1 MECNEQGKRWRGYY
15 ITAYGIAVKHG
26 FKGTEAE
33 WLETLKGDKVQ
44 LRYNEDTKALEWKYE
59 DADEWLELMDINA
72 LQGEVVT
79 EVLEQATAAKEAAET
94 AQAGAEAAQEAAE
107 SARTGAESAAASAA
121 EQAAAAGKSATAAA
135 QDAQNAAAAKMGAE
149 SARDDAE
156 AAKSKAQ
163 ESAASA
169 QESAATARQEAGK
182 AVDSAAAAAG
192 SAEAAEAA
200 QKAVSDSATAAEA
213 ARKAAEAAAA
223 QAAGDADAAE
233 ESASAAAGSASTASQ
248 KAEDAGASAAAAAGS
263 ASQAS
268 ESAAQAGESAEGAAA
283 SRDAAVM
290 AQGKAETA
298 RTAAESAKTAAEAA
312 RDSAVT
318 ASETAVSAKET
329 AVSAKNGAEAAAGN
343 ASDSAGEAAASA
355 ELAGQKAAAAEKS
368 AEAAAASAVSIGQA
382 EENAAAS
389 ATEAESWAVGGTGT
403 REGEDTNNAKY
414 WSARAQ
420 DAAGGG
426 VTSFNNRTGAVKP
439 AKGDYTAS
447 LVTFTDG
454 QTFQEKYESGELT
467 GPAGADGAPGSPGPA
482 GAPGEQGPPG
492 KDGAQGPAGPA
503 GPTGPQGPKGDPGE
517 AGADGAQGPQ
527 GPEGPAGPTGPKGDP
542 GQDGPAG
549 PAGADGAPGKDATI
563 NGVNALTIQGG
574 TRVKATQQGN
584 TLTLDTP
591 DAVTVPG
598 GGTMQMGESLGDGP
612 YTIEV
617 TEDGEGGGL
626 SAEQVGYSNTGSGL
640 EATNVQEAIDEL
652 AGKGGGEYLPLTGG
666 TMTGPLTLS
675 GLPTSENHAANKQY
689 VDEQVEAYRAVKGTY
704 PIAAGQSIQAGD
716 VVDVVEGQLQKT
728 ITAVPNVTT
737 VVNKT
742 TYAELQMVHLSKDIN
757 VQIYM
762 NSRGGTMYAN
772 ILDDNGGIVLKGQNL
787 GMDMENIAAARLDD
801 THILVGFVLSGRLDI
816 MVGTVS
822 GKSISFKDSFGVDA
836 AFNGYYAFATLPNG
850 RVAVV
855 YKAII
860 AGSSKLRV
868 RVYTLS
874 SSSLGSVYTRD
885 VTGESQSYIS
895 AAAISEERVCI
906 CFADQNDNSKGKAVV
921 AAINGSNV
929 VSWGEVVTFCDQVG
943 YDIRCCTVGE
953 KVIATGYYNDTKLCL
968 LGVTGNQI
976 TVLHNG
982 NAITTS
988 QTGAIAAISD
998 NQAVFITAYAQ
1009 ESKAVVL
1016 TVNGNALDMGT
1027 EFDFARSTA
1036 IAFALTAVSNK
1047 RLLAAYED
1055 IGNSNY
1061 GTVTT
1066 LTVSGNQIAGNFVDG
1081 SQDAIALQGGT
1092 AGQSIKVIYSGTVA
1106 ADWVTEGQVIT
1117 SPGVYGAGV
1126 LAGVLQVWSK
1136 ERPVGT
1142 KIVTGSYVGTGTYGS
1157 GNRNRLVFPSQPKV
1171 IFISGA
1177 LRESNNSFVRNGMA
1191 VMYSGVSD
1199 YVSTLGMT
1207 YASSAKNTN
1216 DATITWSG
1224 NEVSWWTSP
1233 SSSDA
1238 SYTQYAQL
1246 NGNGITYHYTA
1257 IL

>member
-1 MECNEQGKRWRGYY
+1 VAITPFEKDIEIIQKLDDEPNDVQGLTPEELKKRFDQAAIWLKEYINGTLIPAITGDGGTGGASNIGAAVDDFPGETVQEVLDAFNDALTDRYTKSETNSYVGQETENLVETVHVDLTTGVITVTKKDGSKETFDTALEKVPATMALVDEQGGTYLV
-15 ITAYGIAVKHG
+15 ITNVDGSQTKTDVSKLIDTYT
-26 FKGTEAE
+26 FQNSAE
-33 WLETLKGDKVQ
+33 VAFSVDGSGNNKTVTASIRPASIGPDRFTLE
-44 LRYNEDTKALEWKYE
+44 
-59 DADEWLELMDINA
+59 
-72 LQGEVVT
+72 VT
-79 EVLEQATAAKEAAET
+79 QKLEQYNATSKANADA
-94 AQAGAEAAQEAAE
+94 
-107 SARTGAESAAASAA
+107 AAASA
-121 EQAAAAGKSATAAA
+121 QAAKASETNAKGSETAA
-135 QDAQNAAAAKMGAE
+135 
-149 SARDDAE
+149 S
-156 AAKSKAQ
+156 
-163 ESAASA
+163 
-169 QESAATARQEAGK
+169 
-182 AVDSAAAAAG
+182 
-192 SAEAAEAA
+192 
-200 QKAVSDSATAAEA
+200 
-213 ARKAAEAAAA
+213 
-223 QAAGDADAAE
+223 
-233 ESASAAAGSASTASQ
+233 GSASQSAQS
-248 KAEDAGASAAAAAGS
+248 AGAASGS
-263 ASQAS
+263 ASQA
-268 ESAAQAGESAEGAAA
+268 AQ
-283 SRDAAVM
+283 
-290 AQGKAETA
+290 
-298 RTAAESAKTAAEAA
+298 
-312 RDSAVT
+312 
-318 ASETAVSAKET
+318 
-329 AVSAKNGAEAAAGN
+329 
-343 ASDSAGEAAASA
+343 SAGAAAASA
-355 ELAGQKAAAAEKS
+355 ESAQSNAAQALAAKNAAE
-368 AEAAAASAVSIGQA
+368 
-382 EENAAAS
+382 AS
-389 ATEAESWAVGGTGT
+389 ATLSQSWTEGGTGI
-403 REGEDTNNAKY
+403 REGENTNNAKY
-414 WSARAQ
+414 WAGVAQ
-420 DAAGGG
+420 GAAGGG
-426 VTSFNNRTGAVKP
+426 VTTFNGRSGAVVP
-439 AKGDYTAS
+439 AEGDYTAKMVGAVAEPNGGKAGQV
-447 LVTFTDG
+447 LTKTEDG
-454 QTFQEKYESGELT
+454 TEWG
-467 GPAGADGAPGSPGPA
+467 DAP
-482 GAPGEQGPPG
+482 
-492 KDGAQGPAGPA
+492 
-503 GPTGPQGPKGDPGE
+503 
-517 AGADGAQGPQ
+517 
-527 GPEGPAGPTGPKGDP
+527 
-542 GQDGPAG
+542 
-549 PAGADGAPGKDATI
+549 
-563 NGVNALTIQGG
+563 NAE
-574 TRVKATQQGN
+574 N
-584 TLTLDTP
+584 
-591 DAVTVPG
+591 AVTVPG

-617 TEDGEGGGL
+617 TEDGEGGGI

-728 ITAVPNVTT
+728 VTAVPNVNT

-742 TYAELQMVHLSKDIN
+742 AYAELQMVHLSKDIN

-1066 LTVSGNQIAGNFVDG
+1066 LTVSGNQIAGSFVDG

>member
-44 LRYNEDTKALEWKYE
+44 LRYNEDTKTLEWKYE

-107 SARTGAESAAASAA
+107 SARTGAETAAASAA
-121 EQAAAAGKSATAAA
+121 EQAAAAGKSAAAAA
-135 QDAQNAAAAKMGAE
+135 QDAQNAAAAKTGAE
-149 SARDDAE
+149 SARDAAE
-156 AAKSKAQ
+156 AAKSEAQ

-233 ESASAAAGSASTASQ
+233 ESASAAAGSASTAAQ

-298 RTAAESAKTAAEAA
+298 RTAAESAKTAAQAA

-368 AEAAAASAVSIGQA
+368 AEAAAASAASIGQA

-426 VTSFNNRTGAVKP
+426 VTSFNNRTGAVRP
-439 AKGDYTAS
+439 VKGDYTAD

-454 QTFQEKYESGELT
+454 QTFQEKYGSGELT
-467 GPAGADGAPGSPGPA
+467 GPAGADGAPGQQGQPGADGDPGPA
-482 GAPGEQGPPG
+482 GQ
-492 KDGAQGPAGPA
+492 DGA
-503 GPTGPQGPKGDPGE
+503 D
-517 AGADGAQGPQ
+517 
-527 GPEGPAGPTGPKGDP
+527 
-542 GQDGPAG
+542 
-549 PAGADGAPGKDATI
+549 GKDATI
-563 NGVNALTIQGG
+563 NGVNALTLAASGG
-574 TRVKATQQGN
+574 LNGSQSGSTYTIDGSGKQDKLTGTAGQVVGFDEEGNAVPQAVGGVTTFNGRSGAVVPAEGDYTAEMVGARPESWIPSAADTGAVPITEKGAPNGVATLGQDGKLPPSELPPMDYDPAGSAAAVQQALTAHTGN
-584 TLTLDTP
+584 KNNP
-591 DAVTVPG
+591 HAVT
-598 GGTMQMGESLGDGP
+598 
-612 YTIEV
+612 
-617 TEDGEGGGL
+617 
-626 SAEQVGYSNTGSGL
+626 AEQVGAS
-640 EATNVQEAIDEL
+640 
-652 AGKGGGEYLPLTGG
+652 
-666 TMTGPLTLS
+666 
-675 GLPTSENHAANKQY
+675 
-689 VDEQVEAYRAVKGTY
+689 RAVKGTY
-704 PIAAGQSIQAGD
+704 PVAAGQIIQAGD
-716 VVDVVEGQLQKT
+716 VVDVVEGKVQKS
-728 ITAVPNVTT
+728 AMPVENVETVFDNVATLGTSVLRLSDNLNVVCYLYQNGSTYWPCVHLIDDTGT
-737 VVNKT
+737 VVGQTNRQVI
-742 TYAELQMVHLSKDIN
+742 EN
-757 VQIYM
+757 V
-762 NSRGGTMYAN
+762 NASN
-772 ILDDNGGIVLKGQNL
+772 I
-787 GMDMENIAAARLDD
+787 MAARLSD
-801 THILVGFVLSGRLDI
+801 TQFLVGYLKDLSLHVN
-816 MVGTVS
+816 VGTVS
-822 GKSISFKDSFGVDA
+822 GKSISFKGSFGVDS
-836 AFNGYYAFATLPNG
+836 AFNSYYAFATLPNG

-874 SSSLGSVYTRD
+874 SSSLGSIYTRD

-906 CFADQNDNSKGKAVV
+906 CFADDNDGSKGKAVI
-921 AAINGSNV
+921 AAINGSDAV
-929 VSWGEVVTFCDQVG
+929 TWGEVVTFEDSRILVPDVCVSGSDAIVFFKTTYTTPDVSNQHVRLLKVSNNVISLPNEKKTIWNRG
-943 YDIRCCTVGE
+943 SGNAENPISISQVGE
-953 KVIATGYYNDTKLCL
+953 KYVCL
-968 LGVTGNQI
+968 IPPGNSIYGSPAIVVSRNADALESGEAFQFCKN
-976 TVLHNG
+976 VAKALSACAVSG
-982 NAITTS
+982 NNLI
-988 QTGAIAAISD
+988 
-998 NQAVFITAYAQ
+998 VAYAD
-1009 ESKAVVL
+1009 A
-1016 TVNGNALDMGT
+1016 
-1027 EFDFARSTA
+1027 
-1036 IAFALTAVSNK
+1036 
-1047 RLLAAYED
+1047 
-1055 IGNSNY
+1055 GNSSY

-1066 LTVSGNQIAGNFVDG
+1066 LTISGNQIAGSFVDG
-1081 SQDAIALQGGT
+1081 SQDAIALKSGT
-1092 AGQSIKVIYSGTVA
+1092 AGQSIEVIYSGTVA

-1126 LAGVLQVWSK
+1126 LAGVLQVWGRD
-1136 ERPVGT
+1136 RPQNTKMATGVFVGRQPT
-1142 KIVTGSYVGTGTYGS
+1142 TSDPINNIELGFKPQYIV
-1157 GNRNRLVFPSQPKV
+1157 
-1171 IFISGA
+1171 A
-1177 LRESNNSFVRNGMA
+1177 LSEDNSVARYAALPGLSWRWNKNDVSNK
-1191 VMYSGVSD
+1191 D
-1199 YVSTLGMT
+1199 
-1207 YASSAKNTN
+1207 
-1216 DATITWSG
+1216 
-1224 NEVSWWTSP
+1224 
-1233 SSSDA
+1233 
-1238 SYTQYAQL
+1238 
-1246 NGNGITYHYTA
+1246 GITRTDTGFYIPNNATNPNEK
-1257 IL
+1257 